1 MSPLAKLRVEL
12 NELVHRVQTG
22 KLRGN
27 REVMLACS
35 YLELAKDIVGAEL
48 AKELEAA
55 KAKEPTNGR

>member
-12 NELVHRVQTG
+12 TNLIYRVQTG

-27 REVMLACS
+27 REVMRACS

-48 AKELEAA
+48 TKELEAA
-55 KAKEPTNGR
+55 KEKEAGRV